1 MQKILT
7 ALAAAASISGAA
19 IGTSSNVEAWWCWG
33 PGAVVGGVVAGAIV
47 GAQSRHGRIITRM
60 ATAAD
65 TTDQVPITDPSRADA
80 CGTVMLGYPLA
91 SFELGGG
98 S

>member
-1 MQKILT
+1 MP
-7 ALAAAASISGAA
+7 
-19 IGTSSNVEAWWCWG
+19 SS
-33 PGAVVGGVVAGAIV
+33 

-60 ATAAD
+60 ATTAD
-65 TTDQVPITDPSRADA
+65 TTDTDQVPITDLRLRAAA

-98 S
+98 G